1 MADNQGAAA
10 RDPRYPE
17 LRRKFHP
24 LLVEM
29 DNRRAR
35 VHEIGARDGRFY
47 IRAEAWSADDVNYIW
62 LEARAIDQDLVD
74 LTLDL
79 TVGEGHN
86 GEERAADR
94 DIEVTT
100 QKPADRTREF
110 GDRRTPSNY

>member
-1 MADNQGAAA
+1 MLMPED
-10 RDPRYPE
+10 RKDPKYVE
-17 LRRKFHP
+17 MRRKFHP

-35 VHEIGARDGRFY
+35 VHEMDMRNGRFY
-47 IRAEAWSADDVNYIW
+47 VRAEAWSADDVNYIW
-62 LEARAIDQDLVD
+62 MEARAIDPNLVD

-79 TVGEGHN
+79 TVGQGHN

-100 QKPADRTREF
+100 EKPPDKVRQQ
-110 GDRRTPSNY
+110 GDRGTPTEF

>member
-1 MADNQGAAA
+1 MTEDRDAPN
-10 RDPRYPE
+10 RDPRYVE

-35 VHEIGARDGRFY
+35 VHEMEMRNGRFHL
-47 IRAEAWSADDVNYIW
+47 RAEAWSADDVKYIW
-62 LEARAIDQDLVD
+62 LEARAIDPDLVD
-74 LTLDL
+74 LSLDL
-79 TVGEGHN
+79 TAGKGHN
-86 GEERAADR
+86 GDERAADR

-100 QKPADRTREF
+100 EKPPDRTREY

>member
-1 MADNQGAAA
+1 MAENRAA
-10 RDPRYPE
+10 DPRYAE
-17 LRRKFHP
+17 MRRKFHP

-35 VHEIGARDGRFY
+35 VHEMEMRNGRFCV
-47 IRAEAWSADDVNYIW
+47 RAEAWSADDVNYIW
-62 LEARAIDQDLVD
+62 LEARAIDPNLVD

-79 TVGEGHN
+79 SVGEGHH

-94 DIEVTT
+94 DIGVTT

-110 GDRRTPSNY
+110 GDRRTPGNF